1 MREETKALNEKQRIS
16 FKPQKGKKM
25 AKHNFN
31 DSWDETLNVCSIFE
45 RITGKTL
52 HHGETDYDL
61 TPVYEQMERDM
72 TLVDEIIRAGGAEA
86 EYAERIP
93 TLPIC

>member
-1 MREETKALNEKQRIS
+1 MTKYNS
-16 FKPQKGKKM
+16 
-25 AKHNFN
+25 N
-31 DSWDETLNVCSIFE
+31 DSRDEVLDVCCIFE

-86 EYAERIP
+86 EYAERMAEEGKP
-93 TLPIC
+93 LSDETRKEFAFLVADICFMCATE